1 MCAPGKSDGSHL
13 SLASRF
19 PRFLAAGIIS
29 QDNVL
34 CIILIST
41 ESVGTEEGKSGG
53 VQVWQESISK
63 HGSCTEHQCGM
74 SNQAVVEV
82 VVDRL

>member
-1 MCAPGKSDGSHL
+1 MCAPGKSDASLL
-13 SLASRF
+13 SLSSRF

-34 CIILIST
+34 CITLIST
-41 ESVGTEEGKSGG
+41 EPVGTEERRSGS

-63 HGSCTEHQCGM
+63 HE
-74 SNQAVVEV
+74 AV
-82 VVDRL
+82 RSTNGG